1 MTDSFPDVVV
11 VVVVQ
16 MFISVMYSEYIYI
29 YIAHVVKKDK
39 CYHSSPHVSLRLV
52 FSGSTL
58 FRLFALR
65 KRFPG
70 DVTEHFYERSKQ
82 RRRSA
87 QVEHVEK
94 GKSL

>member
-1 MTDSFPDVVV
+1 MLC
-11 VVVVQ
+11 
-16 MFISVMYSEYIYI
+16 ILNI

-39 CYHSSPHVSLRLV
+39 CYHSSPHVSLQLV

>member
-16 MFISVMYSEYIYI
+16 MFISVMSMNI

-58 FRLFALR
+58 FGLFALR